1 VLIHV
6 KRNDNHYDY
15 VKDFML
21 DLLIDAKKVVKFKRS
36 SGWVSIGIDPIRKN
50 KRALAAQTLPAPLF
64 P

>member
-1 VLIHV
+1 MLIHV

-36 SGWVSIGIDPIRKN
+36 SGWVSVGIDPIRKC
-50 KRALAAQTLPAPLF
+50 KRAKTVPALPVPH
-64 P
+64 